1 MRHQK
6 KRHKLGR
13 TASHRE
19 ATLSAMAAALIEH
32 KRIETT
38 LAKAKA
44 LRVYV
49 EPIIT
54 RSKEDTTHNRREAF
68 RHLSNK
74 EAVKTLFG
82 EISEKV
88 ADRPGGYTRI
98 VKLGQRQGDSA
109 EMAVIEL
116 VDWNDVRP
124 DGAGG
129 TKRRTRRSSGR
140 TRRKP
145 GDAQATP
152 AAGAAAPAS
161 GKPAEPKP
169 KTEEPKPE
177 EQAPATPS
185 APEAPSPSGGTSTGP
200 EGGEATDPAAKGES
214 MQMHDAPS
222 VPANPEEN
230 EHPDHPQGA
239 SPGTGEPAPEFG
251 KGDQGVAGGSRHRG

>member
-13 TASHRE
+13 TAAHRE
-19 ATLSAMAAALIEH
+19 ATLSALASALIEH

-74 EAVKTLFG
+74 EAVKELFS
-82 EISEKV
+82 EISTKV
-88 ADRPGGYTRI
+88 GDRPGGYTRI

-129 TKRRTRRSSGR
+129 TKRRTRRSTGR

-145 GDAQATP
+145 SDAQVAQP
-152 AAGAAAPAS
+152 AAEKPASEKPAAAPA
-161 GKPAEPKP
+161 
-169 KTEEPKPE
+169 
-177 EQAPATPS
+177 APA
-185 APEAPSPSGGTSTGP
+185 APSPSGGTSTGP

>member
-13 TASHRE
+13 TAAHRE
-19 ATLSAMAAALIEH
+19 ATLSALASALIEH

-74 EAVKTLFG
+74 EAVKELFS
-82 EISEKV
+82 EISTKV
-88 ADRPGGYTRI
+88 GDRPGGYTRI

-140 TRRKP
+140 SRRKP
-145 GDAQATP
+145 SDAQAAQP
-152 AAGAAAPAS
+152 AAQKSSSEKQAAAPA
-161 GKPAEPKP
+161 
-169 KTEEPKPE
+169 
-177 EQAPATPS
+177 
-185 APEAPSPSGGTSTGP
+185 APSPSGGTSTGP

-214 MQMHDAPS
+214 MQTHDAPS

-239 SPGTGEPAPEFG
+239 APGTGEPAPEFG
-251 KGDQGVAGGSRHRG
+251 KGDQGAAGGSQHRG